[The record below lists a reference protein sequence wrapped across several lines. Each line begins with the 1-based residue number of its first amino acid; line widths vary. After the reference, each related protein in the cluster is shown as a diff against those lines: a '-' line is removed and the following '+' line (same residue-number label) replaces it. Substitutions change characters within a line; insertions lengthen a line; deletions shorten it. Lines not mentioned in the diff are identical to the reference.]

1 MLMFTRKKDES
12 FVIDTGTDI
21 IKVVITEVSKG
32 SNNKKRM
39 VQLGV
44 DAPQKYK
51 VWRSEIFDSIEENKQ
66 AAKALKNARSVFK

>member
-32 SNNKKRM
+32 SNSKKRM

-51 VWRSEIFDSIEENKQ
+51 VWRSEIFDSIKENQQ
-66 AAKALKNARSVFK
+66 AAKPLKNARSVFK

>member
-1 MLMFTRKKDES
+1 MFTRKKDES

-32 SNNKKRM
+32 SNSKKRM

-66 AAKALKNARSVFK
+66 AAKPLKNARSVFK